1 MSIIAGLCLKTRY
14 VMQPKTTGH
23 AKTEWIY
30 WQEQQS
36 HNFHV
41 SVALWCLIQMAPHL
55 HSTFQIWIRSLK
67 PFPRYETENF
77 HKNVFV
83 FFFLP
88 PSSSSFTHFA
98 KIAITLACMLKSC
111 WNSVH
116 VLWVQRQ
123 IPVSILGYI
132 CSTVKELKAIFF
144 QNQSYQAYRLNCFE
158 EQVAKKWLRWYR
170 LMPKF

>member
-1 MSIIAGLCLKTRY
+1 MY
-14 VMQPKTTGH
+14 VLLGTTKSWFLRFH
-23 AKTEWIY
+23 DIFSKWHQIY
-30 WQEQQS
+30 S
-36 HNFHV
+36 GV
-41 SVALWCLIQMAPHL
+41 RL
-55 HSTFQIWIRSLK
+55 HKRKAIFQIWIRSLK